1 MQLDTILI
9 FWLSVCILTLS
20 PGPDII
26 YVFFK
31 SSTEGIKSGIKT
43 VFGLTTGLI
52 FHTLLLVF
60 GISAL
65 IKSNDNI
72 FFVLK
77 LFGFFYFM
85 FLAGSIFF
93 RTKKSKSSSIV
104 KTNNDFYV
112 GLMMNLL
119 NPKVSLFF
127 IALFPG
133 FIFSDNISIEIQF
146 LVLGLIFWSTAT
158 LIFLIVVFISS
169 RIKDKIQN
177 LLDNKNLKYVQALV
191 FLLVGIWIIK

>member
-1 MQLDTILI
+1 
-9 FWLSVCILTLS
+9 
-20 PGPDII
+20 
-26 YVFFK
+26 
-31 SSTEGIKSGIKT
+31 
-43 VFGLTTGLI
+43 
-52 FHTLLLVF
+52 
-60 GISAL
+60 
-65 IKSNDNI
+65 
-72 FFVLK
+72 
-77 LFGFFYFM
+77 M
-85 FLAGSIFF
+85 FLAGNVFF
-93 RTKKSKSSSIV
+93 RSKKSKSSSLL

-133 FIFSDNISIEIQF
+133 FIFSDKISIEIQF

-177 LLDNKNLKYVQALV
+177 LLDNKNLKYVQSLV

>member
-9 FWLSVCILTLS
+9 FIFSVSILTMS

-26 YVFFK
+26 YVFLK
-31 SSTEGIKSGIKT
+31 SSTDGLKAGIKT

-52 FHTLLLVF
+52 FHTFLLVF

-65 IKSNDNI
+65 IKNSEH
-72 FFVLK
+72 FFFILK
-77 LFGFFYFM
+77 LFGFCYFL
-85 FLAGSIFF
+85 FLSISIFF
-93 RTKKSKSSSIV
+93 KTKKTRSFSLV
-104 KTNNDFYV
+104 KTRNDFFV

-133 FIFSDNISIEIQF
+133 FMFSDNISIEIQF
-146 LVLGLIFWSTAT
+146 LVLGLIFWFIAT
-158 LIFLIVVFISS
+158 LIFLIIVFISS
-169 RIKDKIQN
+169 RLKNKIQN
-177 LLDNKNLKYVQALV
+177 LIENNNVMYLQSIV
-191 FLLVGIWIIK
+191 FLLIAVWIIK

>member
-9 FWLSVCILTLS
+9 FLLSASILTLS

-31 SSTEGIKSGIKT
+31 SSTEGIRAGVKT

-65 IKSNDNI
+65 INSNENV

-77 LFGFFYFM
+77 LFGFFYFI
-85 FLAGSIFF
+85 FLAIKTYNESLKID
-93 RTKKSKSSSIV
+93 KKSNYNK
-104 KTNNDFYV
+104 NDFIT
-112 GLMMNLL
+112 GLLMNIL
-119 NPKVSLFF
+119 NPKVSVFF
-127 IALFPG
+127 IAFFPNY
-133 FIFSDNISIEIQF
+133 IFHNSWTYELQF
-146 LVLGLIFWSTAT
+146 ALLGLLFW
-158 LIFLIVVFISS
+158 FIANT
-169 RIKDKIQN
+169 I
-177 LLDNKNLKYVQALV
+177 
-191 FLLVGIWIIK
+191 FLLVVFLSSFNTVIVKKIINNKKIKIFKSVFYIIIAIWILA

>member
-31 SSTEGIKSGIKT
+31 SSTEGIKSGVKT
-43 VFGLTTGLI
+43 VFGLTTGLV

-65 IKSNDNI
+65 IKSNDNV

-77 LFGFFYFM
+77 FFGFFYFM

-93 RTKKSKSSSIV
+93 RTKKSKSSSSV

-133 FIFSDNISIEIQF
+133 FIFSDKISIEIQF

-158 LIFLIVVFISS
+158 LIFLTVVFISS
-169 RIKDKIQN
+169 RIKDNIQN
-177 LLDNKNLKYVQALV
+177 LLANKNLKYVQALV

>member
-9 FWLSVCILTLS
+9 FLLSVCILTVS

-31 SSTEGIKSGIKT
+31 SSTEGIKAGVKT

-93 RTKKSKSSSIV
+93 RTKKFKSSSIV

-158 LIFLIVVFISS
+158 LIFLTVVFISS

-177 LLDNKNLKYVQALV
+177 LLYNKNLKYVQALV

>member
-1 MQLDTILI
+1 MQLDILLI
-9 FWLSVCILTLS
+9 FLLSVCVLTLS

-26 YVFFK
+26 YVFIK
-31 SSTEGIKSGIKT
+31 SSTEGLKAGVKT

-60 GISAL
+60 GVSAL
-65 IKSNDNI
+65 IESNENI
-72 FFVLK
+72 FFGLK
-77 LFGFFYFM
+77 VFGFFYFL

-93 RTKKSKSSSIV
+93 NPKKSKLTNLV
-104 KTNNDFYV
+104 NTTNNFSV

-133 FIFSDNISIEIQF
+133 FIFSDSIKIEIQF
-146 LVLGLIFWSTAT
+146 LILGIIFWLVAT
-158 LIFLIVVFISS
+158 IIFLIVVFISS
-169 RIKDKIQN
+169 KFEENIQS
-177 LLDNKNLKYVQALV
+177 LLENRKTKYIQAIVFILV
-191 FLLVGIWIIK
+191 AIWIVK

>member
-9 FWLSVCILTLS
+9 FLLSASILTLS

-31 SSTEGIKSGIKT
+31 SSTEGIRAGVKT

-65 IKSNDNI
+65 INSNENV

-77 LFGFFYFM
+77 LFGFFYFI
-85 FLAGSIFF
+85 FLAIKTYNESLKID
-93 RTKKSKSSSIV
+93 KKSNYNK
-104 KTNNDFYV
+104 NDFIT
-112 GLMMNLL
+112 GLLMNIL
-119 NPKVSLFF
+119 NPKVSVFF
-127 IALFPG
+127 IAFFPNY
-133 FIFSDNISIEIQF
+133 IFHNSWTYELQF
-146 LVLGLIFWSTAT
+146 ALLGLLFWIIANT
-158 LIFLIVVFISS
+158 I
-169 RIKDKIQN
+169 
-177 LLDNKNLKYVQALV
+177 
-191 FLLVGIWIIK
+191 FLLVVFLSSFNTVIVKKIINNKKIKILKSVFYIIIAIWILA

>member
-31 SSTEGIKSGIKT
+31 SSTEGIKSGVKT

-65 IKSNDNI
+65 IKSNDNV

-77 LFGFFYFM
+77 FFGFFYFM

-93 RTKKSKSSSIV
+93 RTKKSKSSSSV

-133 FIFSDNISIEIQF
+133 FIFSDKISIEIQF

-158 LIFLIVVFISS
+158 LIFLTVVFISS
-169 RIKDKIQN
+169 RIKDNIQN
-177 LLDNKNLKYVQALV
+177 LLANKNLKYVQALV

>member
-31 SSTEGIKSGIKT
+31 SSTEGIKSGVKT

-93 RTKKSKSSSIV
+93 RTKKSKSSSSV

-133 FIFSDNISIEIQF
+133 FIFSDKISIEIQF

-158 LIFLIVVFISS
+158 LIFLTVVFISS
-169 RIKDKIQN
+169 RIKDNIQN
-177 LLDNKNLKYVQALV
+177 LLANKNLKYVQALV